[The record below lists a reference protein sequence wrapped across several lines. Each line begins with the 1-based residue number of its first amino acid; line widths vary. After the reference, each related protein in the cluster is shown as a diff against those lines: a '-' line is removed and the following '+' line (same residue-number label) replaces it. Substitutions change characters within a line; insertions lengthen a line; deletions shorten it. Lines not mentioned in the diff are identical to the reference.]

1 MEQTKAIIKT
11 ILEQGW
17 EGKRSDLLSRIH
29 KAQTTDWSPDISS
42 DRTMRRAVAELVD
55 EGFPIGS
62 SPDRGYFL
70 VKTQKDYDGATKA
83 LHSKAMAI
91 LRRERKLKIGAEDA
105 YTVQLKMPGVARQG
119 VKK

>member
-42 DRTMRRAVAELVD
+42 DRKMRRAVAELVD

-91 LRRERKLKIGAEDA
+91 LRRERMLKIGAEDA